1 MSTKDISEATDPDL
15 RASVAAMHRA
25 AKLARKVAMQTD
37 TNLIVMRDGK
47 IVRIPAAVLREA
59 AEKGDQTSA

>member
-1 MSTKDISEATDPDL
+1 VSIKDISEATDPDL

-37 TNLIVMRDGK
+37 TNLIIMRDGK
-47 IVRIPAAVLREA
+47 IVRISAAALREA
-59 AEKGDQTSA
+59 ADKGDQTSA